1 MIDLKTLIDLQM
13 EELDLCIDGVFIDSK
28 TAQKLSLEVF
38 AKAIIQ
44 ECQRACEN
52 YINECGEVNGVPE
65 SVFNRHFDIQSA

>member
-1 MIDLKTLIDLQM
+1 MTDLKTLIDLEM
-13 EELDLCIDGVFIDSK
+13 DLYMDGVYADSK
-28 TAQKLSLEVF
+28 TAQWSLEDF

-65 SVFNRHFDIQSA
+65 SVFKTYFGVE